1 MCTESHLLRQRSQGG
16 ISLVELIMFIVIVSL
31 GIVGILSVM
40 NVTTKASAD
49 PMLRKQALAIAE
61 SLLEE
66 IQLQAFTYC
75 SPDDVNAI
83 TAVSAAACANAAN
96 SEDNL
101 PSIARVSNAP
111 NIARV
116 ANNVADY
123 NNLKLPVIYDVN
135 GVAVGVTGFSAE
147 VGITQVGSGIA
158 PNPIAFA
165 MSNTDVLQIDV
176 TVTDPGANT
185 YTLTGYRFRYAPRAV
200 P

>member
-75 SPDDVNAI
+75 SPDDANAT
-83 TAVSAAACANAAN
+83 TAISSAGCANAAN

-101 PSIARVSNAP
+101 PSLARVSNAP

-123 NNLKLPVIYDVN
+123 NNLTLPVIYDVN
-135 GVAVGVTGFSAE
+135 GADVKVTGFSAK
-147 VGITQVGSGIA
+147 VLITQVGTTFTIA
-158 PNPIAFA
+158 
-165 MSNTDVLQIDV
+165 NTDVLQIDV

-185 YTLTGYRFRYAPRAV
+185 YTLTGYRFRYAPRAL

>member
-75 SPDDVNAI
+75 SPDDANAT
-83 TAVSAAACANAAN
+83 TAVNSAACANAAN

-101 PSIARVSNAP
+101 PGSARVSNAP

-123 NNLKLPVIYDVN
+123 QKLNLPVIYDVN
-135 GVAVGVTGFSAE
+135 GTDVGVTGFSAK
-147 VGITQVGSGIA
+147 VLITQVGTTLTIT
-158 PNPIAFA
+158 
-165 MSNTDVLQIDV
+165 NTDVLQIDV

-185 YTLTGYRFRYAPRAV
+185 YTLTGYRFRYAPRAL

>member
-1 MCTESHLLRQRSQGG
+1 MSTKAPCAKRQSG

-31 GIVGILSVM
+31 AIVGILSVM

-75 SPDDVNAI
+75 SPDDTNATI
-83 TAVSAAACANAAN
+83 AVSAAACADAAN

-101 PSIARVSNAP
+101 PSSARVSNVL

-123 NNLKLPVIYDVN
+123 NNLSLPVIYDVN
-135 GVAVGVTGFSAE
+135 GADVKVTGFSAK
-147 VGITQVGSGIA
+147 VLITQVGTTLT
-158 PNPIAFA
+158 
-165 MSNTDVLQIDV
+165 MTNTDVLKIDV

>member
-66 IQLQAFTYC
+66 IQLQPYTFC
-75 SPDDVNAI
+75 DPDDANATTATAAVVGANGCDSTVQGIGATPGETRYAEPRFDNVGDYHGFSMTGINDILNNPITGLGNYAVNVNI
-83 TAVSAAACANAAN
+83 TQSAA
-96 SEDNL
+96 
-101 PSIARVSNAP
+101 
-111 NIARV
+111 
-116 ANNVADY
+116 
-123 NNLKLPVIYDVN
+123 
-135 GVAVGVTGFSAE
+135 
-147 VGITQVGSGIA
+147 
-158 PNPIAFA
+158 
-165 MSNTDVLQIDV
+165 DVLQIDV
-176 TVTDPGANT
+176 TASVGSTSVG
-185 YTLTGYRFRYAPRAV
+185 LTGYRYRYAPRAV

>member
-1 MCTESHLLRQRSQGG
+1 MCTESHLLRQRSQEG

-75 SPDDVNAI
+75 SPDDANAT
-83 TAVSAAACANAAN
+83 TAISSAGCANAAN

-101 PSIARVSNAP
+101 PSLARVSNAP

-123 NNLKLPVIYDVN
+123 NNLTLPVIYDVN
-135 GVAVGVTGFSAE
+135 GADVKVTGFSAK
-147 VGITQVGSGIA
+147 VLITQVGTTFTIA
-158 PNPIAFA
+158 
-165 MSNTDVLQIDV
+165 NTDVLQIDV

-185 YTLTGYRFRYAPRAV
+185 YTLTGYRFRYAPRAL

>member
-75 SPDDVNAI
+75 APDDANAT

-101 PSIARVSNAP
+101 PSVARVSNAP

-123 NNLKLPVIYDVN
+123 NNLTLPVIYDVN
-135 GVAVGVTGFSAE
+135 GADVKVTGFSAK
-147 VGITQVGSGIA
+147 VLITQVGTTFTIA
-158 PNPIAFA
+158 
-165 MSNTDVLQIDV
+165 NTDVLQIDV

-185 YTLTGYRFRYAPRAV
+185 YTLTGYRFRYAPRAL